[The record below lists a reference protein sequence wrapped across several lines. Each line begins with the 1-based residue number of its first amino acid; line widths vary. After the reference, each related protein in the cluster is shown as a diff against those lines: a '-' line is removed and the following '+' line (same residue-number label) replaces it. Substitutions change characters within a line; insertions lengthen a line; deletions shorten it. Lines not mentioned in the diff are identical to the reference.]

1 MKNAK
6 ILKKVSAS
14 LLALLLCVQCVGVL
28 PMTVSAASDDM
39 GWGDI
44 VLGAGTIKTTGKY
57 DKNEMKQNAIQAAEE
72 GIVMVKN
79 ENNALPLRPAD
90 KVAVIGAAQIW
101 KDKDSTYGYH
111 FGGIGSGAMWGAPE
125 KSPLEALKDEAK
137 AGKFTL
143 YQPFVDG
150 YESNAQRFKPDYA
163 AAKAAGVKKAIVFLT
178 RYNGEQNNENNQQ
191 GDMQPTGSYQGWY
204 LTRAEEQ
211 MLKDAKANFE
221 QVIVVINSG
230 NIVDTD
236 WIKNGLDGKQVA
248 DAALFSWYGGTYGA
262 TALADILSGDAT
274 PSGKL
279 ADTAA
284 NLDKYPSTEDM
295 KNAVYAAYTE
305 DVFVGYRYFETFNVP
320 VNYEFGYGMSYTK
333 FEMSNLKM
341 TSTATH
347 ITVKVTVKNT
357 GNYAGKEV
365 VQAYFSAP
373 QKGTGSAKLA
383 KPAKE
388 LAGYAKTDLLQP
400 GQSQEV
406 TVKFPISELASYDDT
421 GVTGKKAAWV
431 MEAGDYKI
439 LVGNSVKNVK
449 QAGTYKQNGLKVVEQ
464 LTTKLTPQALDKRMT
479 WDGSGKVAYEN
490 LTTGSVASPKL
501 PQDTSKGQ
509 QNYGSLVK
517 YSDVA
522 SGKKTVQE
530 LVSQM
535 TIEELASF
543 TVATKVS
550 NGAQNSGIGGSEDVK
565 NKYGVPILG
574 TADGP
579 AGPSTGIWAY
589 PCETALACTW
599 NLDILANYGTIAGK
613 YAGESGTFW
622 LAPGANMHRNPLGGR
637 NFEYFSEDALITG
650 LCAATITVKAQA
662 LGLPVAVKHYVA
674 NDKELQRGSCDSR
687 VSERAM
693 REVYLRPF
701 EFLAKVG
708 KAASFMMGYNVVN
721 GTQIHS
727 YQELLELPR
736 EEWGWDGMYMSDWQ
750 DLSTSTTEAYIA
762 GSNIACGD
770 LSKGTQSGTL
780 GDYIPIVDAFNAGKI
795 NRTVLENN
803 AATVINAILKH
814 TKPVTYKNVGYYD
827 ATGKVTGSVVATT
840 TKPNGTTK
848 PNATTT
854 VDGGTNKTTTV
865 QGQTTTTVPGQT
877 TTTVVGGDDPTVE
890 LVVQSIKL
898 DSTEGD
904 KNTYVITFTNG
915 MSMKFTL
922 TTAADGTE
930 EIANIPDDTWMTD
943 QPTVTIEDG
952 YWYLDGVSSNVKV
965 SDSNEGNGTTQN
977 VPTTTTGSDGDQT
990 DTAPKGGSMVWLYVL
1005 IGVVV
1010 LGGAAVAVILVLKKK
1025 KTEPVQENN
1034 AE

>member
-6 ILKKVSAS
+6 ILKRVSAS

-44 VLGAGTIKTTGKY
+44 ILGAGTVKTTGEY
-57 DKNEMKQNAIQAAEE
+57 DENEMKQNAMQAAEE

-79 ENNALPLRPAD
+79 ENSALPLRPTD
-90 KVAVIGAAQIW
+90 KVAVIGAAQVW
-101 KDKDSTYGYH
+101 KDRDSTFGYH

-125 KSPLEALKDEAK
+125 KSPLEAIKDEAK

-163 AAKAAGVKKAIVFLT
+163 AAKKDGVNKAVVFLT
-178 RYNGEQNNENNQQ
+178 RYNGEQNNNNNQQ

-204 LTRAEEQ
+204 LTRAEQE
-211 MLKDAKANFE
+211 MLQEAKKNFE
-221 QVIVVINSG
+221 HVIVVINSG

-236 WIKNGLDGKQVA
+236 WIKNGIGGKQVA

-262 TALADILSGDAT
+262 TPLANILSGDAT

-295 KNAVYAAYTE
+295 KNAQYAAYTE

-320 VNYEFGYGMSYTK
+320 VNYEFGFGLSYTN

-341 TSTATH
+341 TNNDTH

-388 LAGYAKTDLLQP
+388 LAGYAKTDLLKP
-400 GQSQEV
+400 GESQEV

-449 QAGTYKQNGLKVVEQ
+449 QAGVYKQGSLKVVEQ

-479 WDGSGKVAYEN
+479 WNGSGSVAYEN
-490 LTTGSVASPKL
+490 LTTGTVQAPVL
-501 PQDTSKGQ
+501 PTDTSKGQ
-509 QNYGSLVK
+509 QNYGSLVT

-522 SGKKTVQE
+522 AGKKTVAE

-543 TVATKVS
+543 TVATKVG
-550 NGAQNSGIGGSEDVK
+550 NGAQHSGVGGSEGVK
-565 NKYGVPILG
+565 SKYGVPILG

-579 AGPSTGIWAY
+579 AGPATGTWAY

-599 NLDILANYGTIAGK
+599 NLDIVANFGIIAGK
-613 YAGESGTFW
+613 YSGKSGTFW

-650 LCAATITVKAQA
+650 LCAAAITAKAQA

-727 YQELLELPR
+727 YQELLDLPR
-736 EEWGWDGMYMSDWQ
+736 DEWGWDGFYMSDWQ
-750 DLSTSTTEAYIA
+750 DLSTSTTEAFIA
-762 GSNIACGD
+762 GSNMAMGD
-770 LSKGTQSGTL
+770 LSKGTAAGTL
-780 GDYIPIVDAFNAGKI
+780 GDYTPIVNAFNAGKV
-795 NRTVLENN
+795 NRTLLENN
-803 AATVINAILKH
+803 AITIINSILKH
-814 TKPVTYKNVGYYD
+814 TNPVVYKKVAYYD
-827 ATGKVTGSVVATT
+827 ATGKIVQGAVATT
-840 TKPNGTTK
+840 TKPNDTTTK

-854 VDGGTNKTTTV
+854 VNKP
-865 QGQTTTTVPGQT
+865 TTTVPGQT
-877 TTTVVGGDDPTVE
+877 TTKPAGTTTTTSNVGGEDPSVE

-898 DSTEGD
+898 DSTEGAT
-904 KNTYVITFTNG
+904 NTYVITFTNG
-915 MSMKFTL
+915 MFMKFTL
-922 TTAADGTE
+922 TTATDGTE
-930 EIANIPDDTWMTD
+930 EIVNVPDGTWLEG
-943 QPTVTIEDG
+943 QPTITIEDG
-952 YWYLDGVSSNVKV
+952 YWYIDGVNSNVTV
-965 SDSNEGNGTTQN
+965 EDSNEGNGTVETT
-977 VPTTTTGSDGDQT
+977 PTTTPTGGDGDPT
-990 DTAPKGGSMVWLYVL
+990 DTTPKGNLLWLYIV

-1010 LGGAAVAVILVLKKK
+1010 LGGAAVAVILILKKK
-1025 KTEPVQENN
+1025 KTEPEQKNS